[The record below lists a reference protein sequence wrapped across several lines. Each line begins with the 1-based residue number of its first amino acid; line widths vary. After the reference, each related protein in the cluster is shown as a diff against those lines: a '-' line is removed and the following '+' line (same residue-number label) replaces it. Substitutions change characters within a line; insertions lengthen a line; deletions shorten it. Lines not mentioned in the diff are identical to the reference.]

1 VTGEPGAASYRIKL
15 RRFCPSAWFAR
26 LYRLSCQHRSWTETE
41 QGLALIALSVT
52 THGSQI
58 KTLCVR
64 QFLSQVDHLVDR
76 SIGKLR
82 FDRSSAQFTPARDC
96 LYAGPAFS
104 SLLQQAVRNASR
116 PPGKVEKTRPP

>member
-64 QFLSQVDHLVDR
+64 QFLSQVDHLVEDR
-76 SIGKLR
+76 SASCG
-82 FDRSSAQFTPARDC
+82 STVVP
-96 LYAGPAFS
+96 
-104 SLLQQAVRNASR
+104 RNSR
-116 PPGKVEKTRPP
+116 PHAIVCTQGRLFHRSCNKRYEMPADHQEK